1 MEPTNQNNTEKV
13 QNTQNSS
20 IINQSKEQEIAN
32 YNQIISVEEK
42 SHSSFNKIFHYILPH
57 FFL

>member
-42 SHSSFNKIFHYILPH
+42 SHSSFNKNG
-57 FFL
+57 